1 MPTFQLEI
9 VTPEKTVYS
18 GEIESLCAPG
28 SEGEFGVLARHRAML
43 AALGV
48 GRIQFKET
56 GAEDR
61 QVVTSGGFAEVHGSG
76 VTILAETAEFGEEID
91 LARAE
96 AARDRA
102 RERLGRRR
110 DADVDEARA
119 EIALLRA
126 VNRLR
131 MLSSEG

>member
-18 GEIESLCAPG
+18 GEIESLRAPG

-56 GAEDR
+56 GAENR
-61 QVVTSGGFAEVHGSG
+61 QVATSGGFAEVHGSG

-102 RERLGRRR
+102 RERLSRRR
-110 DADVDEARA
+110 DADVDETRA

>member
-1 MPTFQLEI
+1 MPTVQLEI

-18 GEIESLCAPG
+18 GEIESLRAPG

-56 GAEDR
+56 GEEDR
-61 QVVTSGGFAEVHGSG
+61 QVATSGGFAEVHGSG

-102 RERLGRRR
+102 RERLSRRR
-110 DADVDEARA
+110 DADVDETRA
-119 EIALLRA
+119 EIALLRS

>member
-18 GEIESLCAPG
+18 GEIESLRAPG

-56 GAEDR
+56 GAENR
-61 QVVTSGGFAEVHGSG
+61 QVATSGGFAEVHGSG

-91 LARAE
+91 LARVE

-102 RERLGRRR
+102 RERLSRRR

-119 EIALLRA
+119 EIALLRS

>member
-1 MPTFQLEI
+1 MSTFQLEI

-18 GEIESLCAPG
+18 GEIESLRAPG

-56 GAEDR
+56 GAENR
-61 QVVTSGGFAEVHGSG
+61 QVATSGGFAEVHGSG

-102 RERLGRRR
+102 RERLSRRR
-110 DADVDEARA
+110 DADVDETRA
-119 EIALLRA
+119 EIALLRS

>member
-1 MPTFQLEI
+1 MSTFQLEI

-18 GEIESLCAPG
+18 GEIESLRAPG

-61 QVVTSGGFAEVHGSG
+61 QVATSGGFAEVHGSG

-102 RERLGRRR
+102 RERLSRRR
-110 DADVDEARA
+110 DADVDETRA
-119 EIALLRA
+119 EIALLRS